1 MAPCSKKDLEQK
13 LKQAL
18 FELQASQEECKKLL
32 EEHEESEAEVIN
44 VNNRI
49 LSLKNELTELDGRYK
64 DLQHQRDYL
73 QSVINSQD
81 ECRNNHEAAL
91 NRIREL
97 EQQVAI
103 AYNTIKAH
111 EDEHSINESQQTMA
125 LYNELV
131 RGENCQNNESM
142 TIDLT
147 SMSDKYSDDDEGCE
161 ETHKLRQENCELQR
175 QLARLQQLYGNAQ
188 KEITEHIKATESL
201 VINTERLESLVHDRN
216 LELET
221 LRAKTSSE
229 SSEDLQRGGLVVISG
244 ASPSTSAACT
254 TLRETA
260 PRVMCD
266 TAPPNNEPP
275 CAALPSVA
283 PAGDVPPG
291 AEPRR
296 VRVRGASRRGA
307 SAAVPPSA
315 AQAPAAPPPAAPP
328 VNGHELTNDVSSK
341 SDDTELAALQFD
353 DRFVT
358 SPVNIL
364 RPVNTSRVVTRCTL
378 PRNTSNLHKRYLQ
391 KQKRWCRE
399 KAAKLK
405 AIKVNF
411 CKEK

>member
-18 FELQASQEECKKLL
+18 LELQASQEECKKLL

-328 VNGHELTNDVSSK
+328 GGALRGPGKDK
-341 SDDTELAALQFD
+341 S
-353 DRFVT
+353 VP
-358 SPVNIL
+358 SV
-364 RPVNTSRVVTRCTL
+364 
-378 PRNTSNLHKRYLQ
+378 
-391 KQKRWCRE
+391 
-399 KAAKLK
+399 
-405 AIKVNF
+405 
-411 CKEK
+411 

>member
-1 MAPCSKKDLEQK
+1 
-13 LKQAL
+13 
-18 FELQASQEECKKLL
+18 
-32 EEHEESEAEVIN
+32 
-44 VNNRI
+44 
-49 LSLKNELTELDGRYK
+49 
-64 DLQHQRDYL
+64 
-73 QSVINSQD
+73 
-81 ECRNNHEAAL
+81 
-91 NRIREL
+91 
-97 EQQVAI
+97 
-103 AYNTIKAH
+103 
-111 EDEHSINESQQTMA
+111 
-125 LYNELV
+125 
-131 RGENCQNNESM
+131 
-142 TIDLT
+142 
-147 SMSDKYSDDDEGCE
+147 MSDKYSDDDEGCE

-266 TAPPNNEPP
+266 TAPPNNKPP

-328 VNGHELTNDVSSK
+328 AFVLRSVSKASER
-341 SDDTELAALQFD
+341 DARQVCPGAVRGAGAGGGCGAAAGCFPL
-353 DRFVT
+353 
-358 SPVNIL
+358 
-364 RPVNTSRVVTRCTL
+364 
-378 PRNTSNLHKRYLQ
+378 Y
-391 KQKRWCRE
+391 
-399 KAAKLK
+399 
-405 AIKVNF
+405 
-411 CKEK
+411 

>member
-1 MAPCSKKDLEQK
+1 MGKQQSKNAEVVIAQQGSDNSATAAIERNKKDLEQK

-18 FELQASQEECKKLL
+18 LELQASQEECKKLL
-32 EEHEESEAEVIN
+32 EEHEESEAE
-44 VNNRI
+44 
-49 LSLKNELTELDGRYK
+49 
-64 DLQHQRDYL
+64 
-73 QSVINSQD
+73 
-81 ECRNNHEAAL
+81 
-91 NRIREL
+91 
-97 EQQVAI
+97 
-103 AYNTIKAH
+103 
-111 EDEHSINESQQTMA
+111 
-125 LYNELV
+125 
-131 RGENCQNNESM
+131 
-142 TIDLT
+142 
-147 SMSDKYSDDDEGCE
+147 
-161 ETHKLRQENCELQR
+161 
-175 QLARLQQLYGNAQ
+175 

-328 VNGHELTNDVSSK
+328 GFSE
-341 SDDTELAALQFD
+341 
-353 DRFVT
+353 
-358 SPVNIL
+358 
-364 RPVNTSRVVTRCTL
+364 
-378 PRNTSNLHKRYLQ
+378 
-391 KQKRWCRE
+391 
-399 KAAKLK
+399 
-405 AIKVNF
+405 
-411 CKEK
+411 